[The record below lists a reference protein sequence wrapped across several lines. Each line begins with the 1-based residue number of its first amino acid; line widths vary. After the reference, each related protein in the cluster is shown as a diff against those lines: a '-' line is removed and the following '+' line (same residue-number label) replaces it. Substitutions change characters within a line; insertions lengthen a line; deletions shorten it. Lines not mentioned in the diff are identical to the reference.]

1 MLKTLLPL
9 SAAVL
14 LSGCIVHVKSGP
26 GSAPKYFDNQQLT
39 LSAATLKTLDTEAGA
54 GNLSIVGSDTATEI
68 TVDAEIY
75 AYDAEDFTLTL
86 KEKGSRA
93 ELIARASN
101 SNNWQVNSPGPKINL
116 TITVPTNLNL
126 IVDDGSGNIEIKQVS
141 GNIDIDD
148 GSGSITIEGGNN
160 IIIEDGSG
168 SMTVNNTQGDL
179 EIDDGSGEVSVNN
192 IAGTVTID
200 DGSGSI
206 NVNGAGGLV
215 IEDSGSGGLQ
225 IKNVKGK
232 VEIDE

>member
-39 LSAATLKTLDTEAGA
+39 LSASSLQLLETEAGA
-54 GNLSIVGSDTATEI
+54 GSLSIVGSDTATEI
-68 TVDAEIY
+68 TVDAEIF
-75 AYDAEDFTLTL
+75 AYSADDFTLTL
-86 KEKGSRA
+86 KQKGNRA

-116 TITVPTNLNL
+116 TITVPSSLGH
-126 IVDDGSGNIEIKQVS
+126 IIDDGSGEIEIKQVN
-141 GNIDIDD
+141 GDIEIDD
-148 GSGSITIEGGNN
+148 GSGSINIDGGKNIE
-160 IIIEDGSG
+160 IEDGSG
-168 SMTVNNTQGDL
+168 SITVNNAKGDVK
-179 EIDDGSGEVSVNN
+179 IDDGSGDIYANT
-192 IAGTVTID
+192 IIGTVTID

-225 IKNVKGK
+225 IKNIKGK

>member
-39 LSAATLKTLDTEAGA
+39 LSASSLQLLETEAGA
-54 GNLSIVGSDTATEI
+54 GSLSIIGSDTATQI
-68 TVDAEIY
+68 TVDAEIF
-75 AYDAEDFTLTL
+75 AYSADDFTLTL
-86 KEKGSRA
+86 KQKGNRA

-116 TITVPTNLNL
+116 TITVPSSLGH
-126 IVDDGSGNIEIKQVS
+126 IIDDGSGEIEIKQVN
-141 GNIDIDD
+141 GDIEIDD
-148 GSGSITIEGGNN
+148 GSGSIIIVGGKNIE
-160 IIIEDGSG
+160 IEDGSG
-168 SMTVNNTQGDL
+168 SITVNNAKGDVK
-179 EIDDGSGEVSVNN
+179 IDDGSGDIYANT
-192 IAGTVTID
+192 IIGTVTID

-225 IKNVKGK
+225 IKNIKGK